1 MDQSMLEIEEQ
12 VISDITAMG
21 FVIVDIDLFKVLDKI
36 SVQNVE
42 NPLSLVLLIV
52 EESLLCLR

>member
-1 MDQSMLEIEEQ
+1 MLEIEEQ